1 MQELAAAAL
10 QALAHPS
17 RRAIAEELGLATATA
32 RSPNSPASCASASRR
47 SRAHAAAQAS
57 RAGRQPT
64 VGARHLYRL
73 RSDGAGA
80 VRGYIQRVPEDATTG
95 HRLAA
100 ANTSRPQPDHLPGC
114 LDAVDL
120 AGPPAHRRLRTG
132 RSAQLSPR
140 QHAMDCRPRLG
151 ARGAPPGW
159 PCSRCVTGRRW
170 AGRTVRSA
178 GGAAGRHSVPGGGHD
193 QRHCPRPAGGGRRRG
208 RSAHRPG
215 HSGTGERP
223 PGLGAGCWWGSKGR
237 KLVLVG
243 LPRCGGG
250 RAW

>member
-1 MQELAAAAL
+1 MVWPCKNSRPPPYRPWPTPAAG
-10 QALAHPS
+10 PS
-17 RRAIAEELGLATATA
+17 WSNSATATA

-47 SRAHAAAQAS
+47 SRAPCAARAS

-140 QHAMDCRPRLG
+140 QHAMDCWAQTWRSASSWPRGGCHAPSSCLVVTRARGAAVMIGDLGLDRCRADDRDPVVLGRRRRAGLVFHG
-151 ARGAPPGW
+151 ARGGRW
-159 PCSRCVTGRRW
+159 TGLRWRR
-170 AGRTVRSA
+170 
-178 GGAAGRHSVPGGGHD
+178 
-193 QRHCPRPAGGGRRRG
+193 
-208 RSAHRPG
+208 
-215 HSGTGERP
+215 
-223 PGLGAGCWWGSKGR
+223 
-237 KLVLVG
+237 
-243 LPRCGGG
+243 
-250 RAW
+250 

>member
-1 MQELAAAAL
+1 MVWPCKNSRPPPYRPWPTPAAG
-10 QALAHPS
+10 PS
-17 RRAIAEELGLATATA
+17 WSNSATATA

-47 SRAHAAAQAS
+47 SRATCAAQAS

-80 VRGYIQRVPEDATTG
+80 VRGYIQRVREDATTG

-120 AGPPAHRRLRTG
+120 AGPPPHRRLRTG

-170 AGRTVRSA
+170 AGRTVGSA
-178 GGAAGRHSVPGGGHD
+178 GGACWRAFGGRRQSRSAALPAPGRLAGGGVAGLLTGPGTAVPGGAG
-193 QRHCPRPAGGGRRRG
+193 RGWGPGAGGDRRG
-208 RSAHRPG
+208 AHW
-215 HSGTGERP
+215 S
-223 PGLGAGCWWGSKGR
+223 
-237 KLVLVG
+237 
-243 LPRCGGG
+243 
-250 RAW
+250 

>member
-1 MQELAAAAL
+1 MVWPCRNSPPPPYRPSPTPAAG
-10 QALAHPS
+10 PS
-17 RRAIAEELGLATATA
+17 WRNSATATA

-47 SRAHAAAQAS
+47 SRAPCAARAS

-151 ARGAPPGW
+151 DPLAHRAEVGSRSVIAPRQRQRARSHRSGAG
-159 PCSRCVTGRRW
+159 VTW
-170 AGRTVRSA
+170 
-178 GGAAGRHSVPGGGHD
+178 GGG
-193 QRHCPRPAGGGRRRG
+193 
-208 RSAHRPG
+208 
-215 HSGTGERP
+215 
-223 PGLGAGCWWGSKGR
+223 
-237 KLVLVG
+237 
-243 LPRCGGG
+243 
-250 RAW
+250 